1 MLPELNEKEARER
14 IAGRIAA
21 DLEDG
26 ALVNLGIGIPQLIPN
41 FMPKGVNIFLQTENG
56 TIYAGPAKDPKDLR
70 IIDAGGAPI
79 SVLPGGSFVSSDVSF
94 GILRGGHI
102 DATVLGALQV
112 DGEGSLANWTIP
124 NVRTPGMGGAMDI
137 VAGAK
142 KVYVAT
148 RHFEKNGVSK
158 LMKKCTL
165 PLTGHGVVDVIVTEY
180 CLVRNIKGRM
190 ILEETAKGVDPAE
203 LQRKTEMQMEISPD
217 LKTMTC

>member
-142 KVYVAT
+142 RVYVAT
-148 RHFEKNGVSK
+148 RHFEKNGTSK
-158 LMKKCTL
+158 LMKKCSL

-190 ILEETAKGVDPAE
+190 ILEEIAEGVDPAE
-203 LQRKTEMQMEISPD
+203 LQNRTEMRMDISHD

>member
-41 FMPKGVNIFLQTENG
+41 FMPEGVNIFLQTENG
-56 TIYAGPAKDPKDLR
+56 TIYAGPAKDPNDLR

-190 ILEETAKGVDPAE
+190 ILEETAEGVDPAE

>member
-1 MLPELNEKEARER
+1 MPE
-14 IAGRIAA
+14 
-21 DLEDG
+21 
-26 ALVNLGIGIPQLIPN
+26 
-41 FMPKGVNIFLQTENG
+41 GVNIFLQTENG
-56 TIYAGPAKDPKDLR
+56 TIYAGPAKDPNDLR

-79 SVLPGGSFVSSDVSF
+79 SVLPGGSFVSSDASF

-112 DGEGSLANWTIP
+112 DEEGSLANWTIP

-142 KVYVAT
+142 RVYVAT
-148 RHFEKNGVSK
+148 RHFEKNGTSK
-158 LMKKCTL
+158 LMKKCSL

-190 ILEETAKGVDPAE
+190 ILEEIAEGVDPAE
-203 LQRKTEMQMEISPD
+203 LQNRTEMRMDISHD

>member
-14 IAGRIAA
+14 IAGRVAA

-41 FMPKGVNIFLQTENG
+41 FMPEGVNIFLQTENG
-56 TIYAGPAKDPKDLR
+56 TIYAGPAKDPNDLR

-79 SVLPGGSFVSSDVSF
+79 SVLTGGSFVSSDISF

-112 DGEGSLANWTIP
+112 DEEGSLANWTIP

-148 RHFEKNGVSK
+148 RHFDKSGTSK
-158 LMKKCTL
+158 LLKKCTL
-165 PLTGHGVVDVIVTEY
+165 PLTGHGVVHVIVTEY
-180 CLVRNIKGRM
+180 CLIRKINGKMV
-190 ILEETAKGVDPAE
+190 LEEIADGVDTDE
-203 LQRKTEMQMEISPD
+203 LRDKTPMQLDISPN
-217 LKTMTC
+217 LKAMIC

>member
-41 FMPKGVNIFLQTENG
+41 FMPEGVNIFLQTENG
-56 TIYAGPAKDPKDLR
+56 TIYAGPAKDPNDLR

-79 SVLPGGSFVSSDVSF
+79 SVLPGGSFVSSDISF

-102 DATVLGALQV
+102 DATVLGALQA
-112 DGEGSLANWTIP
+112 DEEGSLANWTIP

-142 KVYVAT
+142 RVYVAT
-148 RHFEKNGVSK
+148 RHFEKNGTSK

-190 ILEETAKGVDPAE
+190 VLEEIAEGVDPAE
-203 LQRKTEMQMEISPD
+203 LQRRTEMRMEISPY

>member
-1 MLPELNEKEARER
+1 MLPELNENEARER

-41 FMPKGVNIFLQTENG
+41 FMPEGVNIFLQTENG
-56 TIYAGPAKDPKDLR
+56 TIYAGPAKDPEDLR

-79 SVLPGGSFVSSDVSF
+79 SVLPGGSFVSSDASF

-112 DGEGSLANWTIP
+112 DEEGSLANWTIP

-142 KVYVAT
+142 KVYAAT
-148 RHFEKNGVSK
+148 RHFEKNGTSI
-158 LMKKCTL
+158 LLKKCSL
-165 PLTGHGVVDVIVTEY
+165 PLTGHAVVDVIVTEY
-180 CLVRNIKGRM
+180 CLIRNINGRM
-190 ILEETAKGVDPAE
+190 ILEEIAEGVDPEE
-203 LQRKTEMQMEISPD
+203 LQRKTPMQFDLSPD

>member
-41 FMPKGVNIFLQTENG
+41 FMPEGVNIFLQTENG
-56 TIYAGPAKDPKDLR
+56 TIYAGPAKDPNDLR

-102 DATVLGALQV
+102 DATVLGALQA
-112 DGEGSLANWTIP
+112 DEEGSLANWTIP

-142 KVYVAT
+142 RVYVAT
-148 RHFEKNGVSK
+148 RHFEKNGTSK

-190 ILEETAKGVDPAE
+190 VLEEIAEGVDPAE
-203 LQRKTEMQMEISPD
+203 LQRKTEMRMEISPY

>member
-14 IAGRIAA
+14 IAKRIAA

-56 TIYAGPAKDPKDLR
+56 TIYAGPARDPNDLR

-79 SVLPGGSFVSSDVSF
+79 SVLPGGSFVSSDLSF
-94 GILRGGHI
+94 AILRGGHI

-112 DGEGSLANWTIP
+112 DREGSLANWTIP

-137 VAGAK
+137 VVGAK

-148 RHFEKNGVSK
+148 RHFEKNGNSK

-180 CLVRNIKGRM
+180 CLVRNINGRM
-190 ILEETAKGVDPAE
+190 VLEEIAEGADPAE
-203 LQRKTEMQMEISPD
+203 LQGRTEMRMEISPD
-217 LKTMTC
+217 LKIMAC

>member
-14 IAGRIAA
+14 IAGRIAE

-41 FMPKGVNIFLQTENG
+41 FMPEGVNIYLQTENG
-56 TIYAGPAKDPKDLR
+56 TIFAGPAKDPYDLR

-79 SVLPGGSFVSSDVSF
+79 SVLPGGSFIASDVSF

-112 DGEGSLANWTIP
+112 DAEGSLANWTIP

-137 VAGAK
+137 VVGAK
-142 KVYVAT
+142 KVYIAT
-148 RHFEKNGVSK
+148 RHFEKNGGSK
-158 LMKKCTL
+158 LLEKCTL
-165 PLTGHGVVDVIVTEY
+165 PLTGYGVVDVIVTEY
-180 CLVRNIKGRM
+180 CLIRNINGRM
-190 ILEETAKGVDPAE
+190 VLEEIADGVDIHE
-203 LQRKTEMQMEISPD
+203 LQSKTEMQMEISPN
-217 LKTMTC
+217 LKTMNC

>member
-190 ILEETAKGVDPAE
+190 ILEETAEGVDPAE

>member
-1 MLPELNEKEARER
+1 MLPELNENQARER

-41 FMPKGVNIFLQTENG
+41 FMPEGVNIYLQTENG
-56 TIYAGPAKDPKDLR
+56 TIFAGPAKDPNDLR

-79 SVLPGGSFVSSDVSF
+79 SVLPGGSFISSDTSF

-112 DGEGSLANWTIP
+112 DAEGSLANWTIP

-142 KVYVAT
+142 KVYIAT
-148 RHFEKNGVSK
+148 RHFEKNGGSK
-158 LMKKCTL
+158 LLERCTL

-180 CLVRNIKGRM
+180 CLIRNINGRM
-190 ILEETAKGVDPAE
+190 VLEEIADGIDILE
-203 LQRKTEMQMEISPD
+203 LQSKTEMQMEISPN
-217 LKTMTC
+217 LKTMKC

>member
-41 FMPKGVNIFLQTENG
+41 FMPEGVNIFLQTENG
-56 TIYAGPAKDPKDLR
+56 TIYAGPAKDPNDLR

-102 DATVLGALQV
+102 DATVLGALQA
-112 DGEGSLANWTIP
+112 DEEGSLANWTIP
-124 NVRTPGMGGAMDI
+124 SVRTPGMGGAMDI

-142 KVYVAT
+142 RVYVAT
-148 RHFEKNGVSK
+148 RHFEKNGTSK

-190 ILEETAKGVDPAE
+190 VLEEIAEGVDPAE
-203 LQRKTEMQMEISPD
+203 LQRKTEMRMEISPY

>member
-180 CLVRNIKGRM
+180 CLERNIKGRM
-190 ILEETAKGVDPAE
+190 ILEETAEGVDPAE

>member
-190 ILEETAKGVDPAE
+190 ILEEIAEGVDPAE
-203 LQRKTEMQMEISPD
+203 LQNRTEMRMDISHD

>member
-41 FMPKGVNIFLQTENG
+41 FMPEGVNIFLQTENG
-56 TIYAGPAKDPKDLR
+56 TIYAGPAKDPNDLR

-102 DATVLGALQV
+102 DATVLGALQA
-112 DGEGSLANWTIP
+112 DEEGSLANWTIP

-142 KVYVAT
+142 RVYVAT
-148 RHFEKNGVSK
+148 RHFEKNGTSK

-190 ILEETAKGVDPAE
+190 VLEEIAEGVDPAE
-203 LQRKTEMQMEISPD
+203 LQRRTEMRMEISPY

>member
-41 FMPKGVNIFLQTENG
+41 FMPEGVNIFLQTENG
-56 TIYAGPAKDPKDLR
+56 TIYAGRAKDPNDLR

-102 DATVLGALQV
+102 DATVLGALQA
-112 DGEGSLANWTIP
+112 DEEGSLANWTIP

-142 KVYVAT
+142 RVYVAT
-148 RHFEKNGVSK
+148 RHFEKNGTSK

-180 CLVRNIKGRM
+180 CLIRNINGRM
-190 ILEETAKGVDPAE
+190 VLEEIAEGVDPAE
-203 LQRKTEMQMEISPD
+203 LQRRTEMRMEISPY

>member
-41 FMPKGVNIFLQTENG
+41 FMPEGVNIFLQTENG
-56 TIYAGPAKDPKDLR
+56 TIYAGPAKDPNDLR

-142 KVYVAT
+142 RVYVAT
-148 RHFEKNGVSK
+148 RHFEKNGTSK

-190 ILEETAKGVDPAE
+190 VLEEIAEGVDPAE
-203 LQRKTEMQMEISPD
+203 LQRRTEMRMEISPY

>member
-1 MLPELNEKEARER
+1 MLPELNEKQARER

-21 DLEDG
+21 DLDDG

-41 FMPKGVNIFLQTENG
+41 FMPEGINIFLQTENG
-56 TIYAGPAKDPKDLR
+56 TIYAGPAKDPDDLR

-79 SVLPGGSFVSSDVSF
+79 SVLPGGSFVSSDASF

-112 DGEGSLANWTIP
+112 DEEGSLANWTIP

-142 KVYVAT
+142 RVYVAT
-148 RHFEKNGVSK
+148 RHFEKNGTSK
-158 LMKKCTL
+158 LMKRCTL

-180 CLVRNIKGRM
+180 CLVRNINGRM
-190 ILEETAKGVDPAE
+190 VLEEIAEGVDPAE
-203 LQRKTEMQMEISPD
+203 LQSKTEMRMKISPH
-217 LKTMTC
+217 LKTMSC